1 MFFFIKG
8 SVAHIENFMSECQS
22 GSDLSK
28 VSNITEIND
37 LPKASN
43 TFKIIGLFKVSTFSR
58 KLSNFLAKNGAF
70 ETS

>member
-8 SVAHIENFMSECQS
+8 SVAHIENFMTECQS

-37 LPKASN
+37 LPKVSN
-43 TFKIIGLFKVSTFSR
+43 TTKIIDSFKVSKITLLLNVS
-58 KLSNFLAKNGAF
+58 
-70 ETS
+70 